1 MANNGSL
8 NLENLIDPDELFKIS
23 GSDSF
28 ITDDTDPDNN
38 HDDNHDDDPD
48 KEDKHQI
55 IDGGDGSG
63 LFDHQESVDD
73 NDGKAKGEDPD
84 PDKGHGPSPN
94 NIYSSIAKDFKE
106 DGVFPDLDE
115 TEISELDSAEKLSE
129 LINKQIEKRF
139 DDTQKRILDALNADV
154 EPDQI
159 RQYESMLKYLD
170 SITDDDITAEGD
182 DAVKLRQNLI
192 YRDLINRGYKEDR
205 AKRAVQKSFD
215 NGNDVEDAKDAVTN
229 NRDYFKAKYDQLIK
243 EAKNE
248 KEREIRERQNEM
260 DKVKKSIMDGEAVL
274 GNFVVPQEM
283 RQKAY
288 DAISRPIYKD
298 PESGEMLSA
307 VQKYAADNQYE
318 LLKIMGVV
326 YAMTNGFKDMNGLI
340 KGEVN
345 KTTKKSLKNLTD
357 ALNGT
362 TRNSDGSFRLANKL
376 GGEDT
381 YSGSDDWTLDV

>member
-8 NLENLIDPDELFKIS
+8 NLENLIDPEELFKIS
-23 GSDSF
+23 GDDSF
-28 ITDDTDPDNN
+28 VTEENEL
-38 HDDNHDDDPD
+38 
-48 KEDKHQI
+48 EDKPDQDKKDNTHQI
-55 IDGGDGSG
+55 IDGGNGSE

-73 NDGKAKGEDPD
+73 IDEPVNNEDPD
-84 PDKGHGPSPN
+84 PSKSNGPSPN

-106 DGVFPDLDE
+106 DGIFPDLNDD
-115 TEISELDSAEKLSE
+115 EISDIDSADKLSE
-129 LINKQIEKRF
+129 LINKQVEKRY
-139 DDTQKRILDALNADV
+139 DEGQKRILDALNADV
-154 EPDQI
+154 EPNQI

-170 SITDDDITAEGD
+170 DITDDDITGESD
-182 DAVKLRQNLI
+182 ESVKLRQNLI

-215 NGNDVEDAKDAVTN
+215 NGNDVEDAKEAVQSN
-229 NRDYFKAKYDQLIK
+229 KDFFKNAYDNLIK
-243 EAKNE
+243 EAKAE
-248 KEREIRERQNEM
+248 KDREIRERQNEM
-260 DKVKKSIMDGEAVL
+260 DKVKRSIMDGEAVL
-274 GNFVVPQEM
+274 GNFVVPKEM
-283 RQKAY
+283 RQKAF

-326 YAMTNGFKDMNGLI
+326 YAMTDGFKNMNGLI

-357 ALNGT
+357 ALNST

-381 YSGSDDWTLDV
+381 YSGGDDWTLDV